1 MKYILFILALATAV
15 NANAQNN
22 LQHSPE
28 GAMYQI
34 FTHNTGDKIKVDDIV
49 TFDLIQKN
57 DKDSVLLSTYAIG
70 HPGQI
75 QVKPSQNVA
84 DLMEIF
90 PLLTLKDS
98 ALVKVPTDSLFKGQ
112 EDKRPPFLPKG
123 SNLTFI
129 IKIEKIQSIDEAMA
143 DIKSAEA
150 KDAAKYIASHKLI
163 LKTTPSGLKYIITQP
178 SLKPRPLKGDTLLVN
193 YVGRTLDDNIF
204 DTNIEAVAKSA
215 GTAQDGR
222 TYEPLQFIVGT
233 GGVIQG
239 WDEGLLLLNEG
250 SKATFVIPS
259 GLAYGEQGSGAIRP
273 FSTLVFDVELLKVKP
288 AKHIIAKTALK
299 KPLHKK
305 PLHKKKKI
313 VKKPVAT
320 PAT

>member
-1 MKYILFILALATAV
+1 MKYILFILALTITV
-15 NANAQNN
+15 SANAQNN
-22 LQHSPE
+22 LQRSPE
-28 GAMYQI
+28 GAMYQV

-123 SNLTFI
+123 SDLTFI
-129 IKIEKIQSIDEAMA
+129 IKIEKIQSIDEAIA
-143 DIKSAEA
+143 DMKAAEA
-150 KDAAKYIASHKLI
+150 KDAAKYIADHKLI

-193 YVGRTLDDNIF
+193 YVGRTLDDKIF
-204 DTNIEAVAKSA
+204 DTNIEAIAKST

-222 TYEPLQFIVGT
+222 TYEPFQFVVGA
-233 GGVIQG
+233 GGVIPG

-250 SKATFVIPS
+250 SKAMFVIPS
-259 GLAYGEQGSGAIRP
+259 GLAYGEQGSGAIGP

-288 AKHIIAKTALK
+288 IKHVAPKPALK

-313 VKKPVAT
+313 VKKQVAT
-320 PAT
+320 PTT